1 VGLPTVV
8 AVLGVNCVQAGPGD
22 HLRSSGRGLILR
34 CTCRGSSGIRV
45 PLGSYVSG
53 RTTTPVPA
61 GYRGRVAGVQELRS
75 RLGAVDP
82 RVMDGVV
89 AGVLLLLQVAAI
101 AGASPETGQRAG
113 DWLAYLLSLGLCL
126 PYLVHRRR
134 PMLAMGLVAASL
146 LLYSLRQYA
155 AYPGLSLFV
164 LVFAIALH
172 STRRKAFLA
181 MLLAMGAFAV
191 ALAVQPVGIATAATW
206 TSTLL
211 AVAVAWLAGENMR
224 NRRAR
229 IAALEERSA
238 RLEREREERAAQAV
252 AEERLRIAR
261 ELHDVVAHSMSVIA
275 VQSGVG
281 NHVIDTQPEQARAA
295 LAAIETTSRA
305 ALVEMRRL
313 LGVLRTDGGDP
324 AADLAPAPGLAD
336 LPDLVEQVRSAGIA
350 TTLTVTG
357 ETAAVG
363 PGVDLSAYRIVQE
376 ALTNVIKHGGSSA
389 DVLVENSPDG
399 LRVQVTDRP
408 APGAVRP
415 PVDAGGSAEHGHGLV
430 GMRERVTVYGGTF
443 EAGPMPG
450 GGFRVVAQ
458 LPSEQVR
465 P

>member
-1 VGLPTVV
+1 VPTVQD
-8 AVLGVNCVQAGPGD
+8 L
-22 HLRSSGRGLILR
+22 
-34 CTCRGSSGIRV
+34 
-45 PLGSYVSG
+45 
-53 RTTTPVPA
+53 
-61 GYRGRVAGVQELRS
+61 RGRLA
-75 RLGAVDP
+75 AVDP
-82 RVMDGVV
+82 RVADAVV
-89 AGVLLLLQVAAI
+89 TGVLLVLQVAAT
-101 AGASPETGQRAG
+101 ASKAPEQGQRAG

-134 PMLAMGLVAASL
+134 PMLAIGLVAASL

-172 STRRKAFLA
+172 SRRRPAFLA
-181 MLLAMGAFAV
+181 MLVAIAAFAV
-191 ALAVQPVGIATAATW
+191 ALAVQPAGVATPATW

-211 AVAVAWLAGENMR
+211 AVVVAWLAGENMR

-281 NHVIDTQPEQARAA
+281 HHVIDSQPEQARAA

-324 AADLAPAPGLAD
+324 AAELAPAPGLDD
-336 LPDLVEQVRSAGIA
+336 LPDLVEQVRTAGVA

-357 ETAAVG
+357 EPFTAG

-376 ALTNVIKHGGSSA
+376 ALTNVIKHGGSAA
-389 DVLVENSPDG
+389 DVLVDYRPDG
-399 LRVQVTDRP
+399 LLVQVTDRP
-408 APGAVRP
+408 APGSGRPVAVP
-415 PVDAGGSAEHGHGLV
+415 GEGGGHGHGLI

-443 EAGPMPG
+443 DAGPVPG
-450 GGFRVVAQ
+450 GGFRVVAR
-458 LPSEQVR
+458 LPCERDPGAGPSATASTGQVA